1 MTSKS
6 HLRHWHVQASHAGVH
21 GSRYWYNPA
30 LPARPGNPPACRPR
44 FSVIPVP
51 AESGNGGFPDSR
63 FRPSRESGIPS
74 PFPGQIGNRGNGD
87 WGFPG
92 LLTAVALR
100 RSANQHWRYYYAEGG
115 SQCTPS
121 PIIDCRTL
129 ISLFHPR
136 SSRVAARNMRPASA
150 IRVLIRRVQ
159 SPSSPTRMNRIHY
172 STSTSHITRYL
183 LCH

>member
-1 MTSKS
+1 MRGT
-6 HLRHWHVQASHAGVH
+6 HGV
-21 GSRYWYNPA
+21 GRAPESPWFRS
-30 LPARPGNPPACRPR
+30 ACEWPD
-44 FSVIPVP
+44 
-51 AESGNGGFPDSR
+51 SGELLIGFPDSLFRAIISGRVGNRGFPPR
-63 FRPSRESGIPS
+63 FPAESP
-74 PFPGQIGNRGNGD
+74 GNRGNGN

-100 RSANQHWRYYYAEGG
+100 RRANRHWRYHHAEGC

-121 PIIDCRTL
+121 PIIDCRTI

-136 SSRVAARNMRPASA
+136 SSRLAARNMRPAASA

-159 SPSSPTRMNRIHY
+159 SPSWSPMNRIHY

-183 LCH
+183 MCH

>member
-1 MTSKS
+1 M
-6 HLRHWHVQASHAGVH
+6 LRQHSAQDRGCCTHTEG
-21 GSRYWYNPA
+21 Y
-30 LPARPGNPPACRPR
+30 PR
-44 FSVIPVP
+44 FPDLRPIGTPIPVP
-51 AESGNGGFPDSR
+51 GTIGNRGFPVSR

-100 RSANQHWRYYYAEGG
+100 RSANQHWRYSYAEGG

-121 PIIDCRTL
+121 PIIDCRTI
-129 ISLFHPR
+129 ISPFHPR
-136 SSRVAARNMRPASA
+136 SSRLAARNMRPASA